1 MESTDRKHEAFI
13 KDFPADKTFVFGFY
27 KSGNEKNEIEYN
39 HVNTQNKNIC
49 IKTSNETN
57 DIKDELNGPEEKQ
70 GTQLDTVENKKDKII
85 FWIIALIAILALLCY
100 IYICII
106 GNPLEWGIGY
116 VTDKPSELMIMTFL
130 KQFSPASIRNWWNT
144 LKNRVINFNT
154 YFKCR
159 SLKFPSLKYPI
170 YWIESYLCCLLF
182 CEVFYILIGGISYKP
197 YLNDI
202 LHQLLFF
209 FLNYL

>member
-1 MESTDRKHEAFI
+1 MDSTDRKHKTLI

-39 HVNTQNKNIC
+39 HVNTQNKNLC

-57 DIKDELNGPEEKQ
+57 DIKDELNEPEEKQ
-70 GTQLDTVENKKDKII
+70 GTQMDTDENKKDKII
-85 FWIIALIAILALLCY
+85 FWIIEIIEFLALLYY
-100 IYICII
+100 IYLYII
-106 GNPLEWGIGY
+106 NNPLEWGIGY
-116 VTDKPSELMIMTFL
+116 LTDKPGNLLTMKFL
-130 KQFSPASIRNWWNT
+130 KQFSPTSIRNWWNT
-144 LKNRVINFNT
+144 LKNCVINFNT
-154 YFKCR
+154 YFKCKC
-159 SLKFPSLKYPI
+159 LKFPFLNPI

-182 CEVFYILIGGISYKP
+182 CEVFYILIGISYKP
-197 YLNDI
+197 YLSDI